1 MTPYKN
7 WFISLSHPERQET
20 KKTKLNIYIILWN
33 FMIFHEVAK
42 LIDNT
47 VHTKDMSKSMRL
59 VVWSDLVIGVSI
71 PLVIIS
77 GLLIEWKQIY
87 SEYRLHDIFFKIP
100 VKTHN
105 DGTVYKLLWNYQW
118 KHFFLFSDLFTI
130 LSLFSGTISIV
141 LMISL
146 IHILIQVKTKTF

>member
-1 MTPYKN
+1 MTNYTKPIWSTAEKKVCDSSYEN

-20 KKTKLNIYIILWN
+20 KKTELNIYIILWN

-71 PLVIIS
+71 PLLW
-77 GLLIEWKQIY
+77 LLF
-87 SEYRLHDIFFKIP
+87 R
-100 VKTHN
+100 V
-105 DGTVYKLLWNYQW
+105 
-118 KHFFLFSDLFTI
+118 FL
-130 LSLFSGTISIV
+130 
-141 LMISL
+141 
-146 IHILIQVKTKTF
+146 